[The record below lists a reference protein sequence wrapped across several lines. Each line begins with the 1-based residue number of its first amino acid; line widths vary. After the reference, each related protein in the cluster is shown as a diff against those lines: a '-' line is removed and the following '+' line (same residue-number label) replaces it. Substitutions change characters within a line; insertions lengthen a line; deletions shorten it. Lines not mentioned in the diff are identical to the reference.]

1 MTGQQSPTSA
11 SGDQR
16 VSSNRLSRRVFL
28 AATAGTGAAL
38 AGCTGGGGGSG
49 DGSGGGSGDDGDGGS
64 GSTQGSPSESKPYAG
79 ETLTVSVWS
88 GPYVDRFKKHVAKPF
103 EQETGATVE
112 LVPGWS
118 EIISKIKAAPSD
130 DPPYD
135 VTITDG
141 YFYSQGRAEDL
152 FMPVRYENVPKID
165 EVWEY
170 LREFRPKKYG
180 VPVDGQPLS
189 ISYSNDLENPPST
202 WWDLEPSDKLAM
214 DGGFY
219 IYSGQIGAFLADEKE
234 GTKEL
239 YDESTHDAPF
249 DALENLNVDIWYSS
263 GSDIWQ
269 YLRQGSANIA
279 TYYGIGTA
287 LSVKEDQNL
296 DISVTVP
303 DKTGGYMDHWAVVRG
318 TDQRDLG
325 EELLNFMLRA
335 DIQTE
340 WNKDNKAVMSNKN
353 TEYTDRVDKEIPN
366 TAEELESFQLP
377 DWDYL
382 SQYPE
387 FYDKFKQL
395 KSN

>member
-1 MTGQQSPTSA
+1 MTGQFDSDRAGSVDSA
-11 SGDQR
+11 TCKS
-16 VSSNRLSRRVFL
+16 LSRRVFL
-28 AATAGTGAAL
+28 ASTAGTGALL
-38 AGCTGGGGGSG
+38 AGCT
-49 DGSGGGSGDDGDGGS
+49 SGGGDDGGSDGGGDGGS
-64 GSTQGSPSESKPYAG
+64 TEGTPQGSKPFSG
-79 ETLTVSVWS
+79 QTLKVSVWS
-88 GPYVDRFKKHVAKPF
+88 GPYVERFRKHVADPF
-103 EQETGATVE
+103 EKETGATVE

-118 EIISKIKAAPSD
+118 EIISKIKAAPEDS
-130 DPPYD
+130 PPYD
-135 VTITDG
+135 VTISDG

-152 FMPVRYENVPKID
+152 FMPVRYENVPNID

-202 WWDLEPSDKLAM
+202 WWDLEPDQKLAM

-219 IYSGQIGAFLADEKE
+219 IYSAQIGAFLADEME

-249 DALENLNVDIWYSS
+249 DALDNLNVDIWYSS

-269 YLRQGSANIA
+269 YLRQGSADVA
-279 TYYGIGTA
+279 TYYGIATA
-287 LSVKEDQNL
+287 LNVKEEQNL
-296 DISVTVP
+296 DISVSVP
-303 DKTGGYMDHWAVVRG
+303 DKTGGYMDHWSVVRG
-318 TDQRDLG
+318 TDNRDLG
-325 EELLNFMLRA
+325 EALLNFMLRA
-335 DIQTE
+335 DIQTG

-353 TEYTDRVDKEIPN
+353 TEHTEQVDKHIPN
-366 TAEELESFQLP
+366 TAAEIEKFRLP

-387 FYDKFKQL
+387 FYDKFKKL